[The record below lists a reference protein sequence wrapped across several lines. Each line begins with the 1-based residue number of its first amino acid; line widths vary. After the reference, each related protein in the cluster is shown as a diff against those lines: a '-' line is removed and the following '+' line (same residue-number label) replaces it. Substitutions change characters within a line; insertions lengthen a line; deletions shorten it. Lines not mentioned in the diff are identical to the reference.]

1 MNYEINLSKDD
12 KKISSFYTEKKT
24 NKPDNGKKDKC
35 EKEKIWIK
43 N

>member
-1 MNYEINLSKDD
+1 MIKRCHLFILK
-12 KKISSFYTEKKT
+12 KKT